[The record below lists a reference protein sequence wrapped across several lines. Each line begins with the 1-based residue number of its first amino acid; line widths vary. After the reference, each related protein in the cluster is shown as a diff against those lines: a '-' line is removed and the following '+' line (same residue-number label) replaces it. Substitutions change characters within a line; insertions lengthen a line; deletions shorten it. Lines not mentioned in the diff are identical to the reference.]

1 MCTPKPEARL
11 NSFAEIKSKISED
24 RFFEVEFSESE
35 LNSYREFSTNLYDSI
50 SKIEVDCKYFDDPEL
65 IQKKLENYYRRVM
78 LEEDLPKNTPVTNCF
93 LNGAYY
99 FKRNKY
105 FPVSVLKLFIELLR
119 SCSRDKKNII
129 IINLCSKLDSIERYS
144 EAPPWEGDVPF

>member
-93 LNGAYY
+93 
-99 FKRNKY
+99 
-105 FPVSVLKLFIELLR
+105 
-119 SCSRDKKNII
+119 
-129 IINLCSKLDSIERYS
+129 
-144 EAPPWEGDVPF
+144 